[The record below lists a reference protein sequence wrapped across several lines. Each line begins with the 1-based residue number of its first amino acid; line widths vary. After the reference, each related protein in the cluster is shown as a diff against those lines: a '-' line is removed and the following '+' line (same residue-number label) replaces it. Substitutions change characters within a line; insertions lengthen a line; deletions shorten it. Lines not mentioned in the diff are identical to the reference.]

1 MEHDELAGAL
11 LALRSQVADL
21 RLPLETPSAAPARA
35 DRTRVLDQLD
45 DYLLPRLRDPG
56 APVLVVVG
64 GSTGAGKSTVVNSLV
79 GAEVSPSGVL
89 RPTTRWPVLVH
100 HPLDVRWFS
109 SDRVLPSL
117 TRADSAEDRAPAG
130 ARPGLRL
137 VGSEALPVGLA
148 LLDAPDVDSVEEGNR
163 ILAAQLLGAADV
175 WLFVTTAARYADAV
189 PWELLADAAR
199 RGTHLALVLD
209 RVDPGAQDAV
219 SDHLRQ
225 MLAEA
230 GLGSATVIVV
240 PEVALEDG
248 LLPEVAIGPIADFL
262 TTTATDPQVRAAAL
276 AETWDGAVVDVS
288 RRALGLATA
297 ADDQQAADARLRG
310 AVTAAYATAAA
321 QVAAATSDG
330 SLLRGEV
337 LSRWQDVVGT
347 SEWFRSLEQ
356 GVSRLRDRVVGF
368 VRGRR
373 PAEPALVEAVAH
385 GLAAVIQDAAEQAAE
400 HAHAVWRHDPAGLAL
415 LDGLALSRA
424 SGDLRTRT
432 AEQVRAWQSD
442 VLGLVETEGAG
453 RRTAARAYS
462 YGINGLGAVL
472 MVAVFA
478 STGGLTGAEVG
489 IVGGTALLAQRVLEA
504 VFGDE
509 AVRRLTLE
517 AHERLAERT
526 DALLE
531 EESVRFTRQLDAVGA
546 AGRDGDELRAAADRV
561 RAAMSARPAAP
572 AWGAGELPAGGHGN
586 LRGTGAVERSVHDAG
601 GEPQP
606 AVHARWWNRWRRGP
620 G

>member
-1 MEHDELAGAL
+1 MEHDELVGAL
-11 LALRSQVADL
+11 LTLRSRVADV
-21 RLPLETPSAAPARA
+21 RLPLETASAPVARA

-117 TRADSAEDRAPAG
+117 SRADAAGEQGLAG

-137 VGSEALPVGLA
+137 VASEAVPVGLA

-163 ILAAQLLGAADV
+163 VLAAQLLGAADV

-189 PWELLADAAR
+189 PWELLADAAQ

-209 RVDPGAQDAV
+209 RVDAGAETAV
-219 SDHLRQ
+219 GEHLKQ
-225 MLAEA
+225 MLADA
-230 GLGSATVIVV
+230 GLSSATVIVV

-248 LLPEVAIGPIADFL
+248 LLPEHAVGPIADFL
-262 TTTATDPQVRAAAL
+262 TRTATDPAVRAAAL
-276 AETWDGAVVDVS
+276 AETWDGAVADVS
-288 RRALGLATA
+288 RRALELADA
-297 ADDQQAADARLRG
+297 ADEQRAADARLRS
-310 AVTAAYATAAA
+310 AVTAAYATASA
-321 QVAAATSDG
+321 QIAHATSDG
-330 SLLRGEV
+330 TLLRGEV
-337 LSRWQDVVGT
+337 LARWQDVVGT

-385 GLAAVIQDAAEQAAE
+385 GLSAVIQDAAEEAAE
-400 HAHAVWRHDPAGLAL
+400 RAHSAWRHDPAGLAL

-424 SGDLRTRT
+424 SSDLRTRT
-432 AEQVRAWQSD
+432 AEQVRAWQGD
-442 VLGLVETEGAG
+442 VLALVETEGADK
-453 RRTAARAYS
+453 RTTARALS
-462 YGINGLGAVL
+462 YGVNGLGAVL

-478 STGGLTGAEVG
+478 STGGITGAEIG
-489 IVGGTALLAQRVLEA
+489 IVGGSALLAQRLLEA
-504 VFGDE
+504 VFGDD
-509 AVRRLTLE
+509 AVRRLTQE
-517 AHERLAERT
+517 AHSRLAART
-526 DALLE
+526 DALLD
-531 EESVRFTRQLDAVGA
+531 EESSRFTRQLDATGA
-546 AGRDGDELRAAADRV
+546 RGRDAAEGLRASAAAV
-561 RAAMSARPAAP
+561 GSAMAARTAAT
-572 AWGAGELPAGGHGN
+572 AWGAGELPAGGSGH
-586 LRGTGAVERSVHDAG
+586 LRGTGAVARSVAVPDREEPERS
-601 GEPQP
+601 
-606 AVHARWWNRWRRGP
+606 RWWSRWFRGD